1 MGMDFNISA
10 EKNMPRGAGGGG
22 SQKSKV
28 KSQKSK
34 VKSQKSKVKSQKK
47 LRAAKLDKEIEPVI
61 CSERWLLKISRR
73 DKSLVAHRG

>member
-34 VKSQKSKVKSQKK
+34 VKSQKSKVKSQNSKK
-47 LRAAKLDKEIEPVI
+47 VEG
-61 CSERWLLKISRR
+61 S
-73 DKSLVAHRG
+73 